1 MAVCGMFLSQEAE
14 PWVPTETDRESVWP
28 CVQSLPARAGSGRSR
43 EHLGFSLLMAL
54 PSGKGPGRRLKG

>member
-43 EHLGFSLLMAL
+43 EHPGFSLLMAL